1 MGPAVH
7 APNSLL
13 PRGMTRKPQNGYSFA
28 GCVAPLHAPS
38 HAEPRRP
45 MGRLA
50 VIWYTYLTPESCWPL
65 LSPLCNTSDCYG
77 ALKEAL
83 MRQASPSLHTLRRQ
97 NGRPASHRSMLSA
110 GMLTATGSLTD
121 GASRRLCPPSCLT
134 APRLAQ
140 TVRAVQN

>member
-83 MRQASPSLHTLRRQ
+83 MRQASPYAAHLETTEWPSKVSPF
-97 NGRPASHRSMLSA
+97 NVVGCYV
-110 GMLTATGSLTD
+110 D
-121 GASRRLCPPSCLT
+121 GHQKSD
-134 APRLAQ
+134 
-140 TVRAVQN
+140 